1 MSAQPYQPS
10 ALSDVTVSVD
20 GDDTSRQ
27 LSSGAAVFRREGVGG
42 DHRPG
47 DVGAMDAVHRRSE
60 PEPYR

>member
-20 GDDTSRQ
+20 GDDTVVSFPRV
-27 LSSGAAVFRREGVGG
+27 LPYSVEKVWGG